1 MTKCDIAYFH
11 GFMDNCFEICKVT
24 FQTKDLLSVSSNV
37 HTQMVN
43 KKFKGSSSLVITV
56 TRTHN
61 VVDVS
66 LMGNITHA
74 HALV

>member
-43 KKFKGSSSLVITV
+43 KGSSSLVNTI

-61 VVDVS
+61 VVEVS
-66 LMGNITHA
+66 LMVNITHA
-74 HALV
+74 CALV